1 MQARTFMAMK
11 PRRPGDPMAAA
22 EAMFKPAKK
31 QIAEPPRTSAIPVGK
46 ESVTL
51 RIDRDVLEAFQAD
64 GPGWQDRVNAALRA
78 ASGLVAS
85 GDDGKRPEELNATND
100 D

>member
-1 MQARTFMAMK
+1 MAMNT
-11 PRRPGDPMAAA
+11 RRPGNPMEAA

-31 QIAEPPRTSAIPVGK
+31 AVPEVPKRSSAIPVGK
-46 ESVTL
+46 ESVTM

-78 ASGLVAS
+78 AAGLGSVT
-85 GDDGKRPEELNATND
+85 DEGKRPEELNATND

>member
-1 MQARTFMAMK
+1 MAMK

-22 EAMFKPAKK
+22 EAVFKTVRKPTMDAPLRP
-31 QIAEPPRTSAIPVGK
+31 QGIPVGK

-51 RIDRDVLEAFQAD
+51 RIDRDVLEAFQAE
-64 GPGWQDRVNAALRA
+64 GPGWQDRINAALRSA
-78 ASGLVAS
+78 AGMVAG
-85 GDDGKRPEELNATND
+85 GDDGKRPEDLNATND